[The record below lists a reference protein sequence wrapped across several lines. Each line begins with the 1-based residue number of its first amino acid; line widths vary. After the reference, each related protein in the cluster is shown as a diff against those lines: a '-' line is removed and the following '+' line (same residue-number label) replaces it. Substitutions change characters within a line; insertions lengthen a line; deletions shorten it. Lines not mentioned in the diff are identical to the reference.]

1 MGTKPMTEEKGKVV
15 TVRVMRSETI
25 RQGDNYVKDSIEFEV
40 DTSPCPTI
48 EEVDATV
55 ISMRQRILKLL
66 SPVAPESRNTQ
77 KKQVTAQPQN
87 PQEEVMAQPLP
98 VLPTQRGNMTVEDIR
113 MLFTSEI
120 EDLLTF
126 EDKETW
132 IKVSQR
138 SPLNNKCRKVREIIE
153 QAGGSYVRATNTEKG
168 HFCIPKAP
176 Q

>member
-1 MGTKPMTEEKGKVV
+1 MTEEKGKVV
-15 TVRVMRSETI
+15 TVRVMRSETV

-66 SPVAPESRNTQ
+66 SPVAPESRITQ
-77 KKQVTAQPQN
+77 KQNTPTPQI
-87 PQEEVMAQPLP
+87 QDLP
-98 VLPTQRGNMTVEDIR
+98 PPGTSDFASRTIEDVR

-138 SPLNNKCRKVREIIE
+138 SPLNNKYRKVREIIE

-168 HFCIPKAP
+168 HFCIPKAL

>member
-1 MGTKPMTEEKGKVV
+1 MTEEKGKVI

-77 KKQVTAQPQN
+77 KKQVTAQPQTVKESVQAWTR
-87 PQEEVMAQPLP
+87 PQPQPMEKPKREASL
-98 VLPTQRGNMTVEDIR
+98 GVEDVR
-113 MLFTSEI
+113 MKFPEEL
-120 EDLLTF
+120 DALLTF
-126 EDKETW
+126 DDAESHIW
-132 IKVSQR
+132 IKPQGWLGKKDFAKVADIVKKEFGGEYVSAGKDSHFR
-138 SPLNNKCRKVREIIE
+138 INK
-153 QAGGSYVRATNTEKG
+153 Q
-168 HFCIPKAP
+168 
-176 Q
+176 